1 MRNRDMNNKTRIF
14 DARFPLF
21 IVITIN
27 IIKCYRFPNPVP
39 NALLNASLVA
49 NRPAKNSNFLL
60 SF

>member
-1 MRNRDMNNKTRIF
+1 MQGF
-14 DARFPLF
+14 LF

>member
-1 MRNRDMNNKTRIF
+1 MQGF
-14 DARFPLF
+14 LF

-49 NRPAKNSNFLL
+49 NRPAKILIFFYHFKS
-60 SF
+60 